1 MKAAHTILNYNSN
14 PIYKGTRV
22 EKAIKNIT
30 YYLLLGM
37 ITISCSTSDDI
48 LGQLDDTTQPQATQ
62 VDLLVNVVSRAQN
75 TPQARTRSHR
85 APTFSTMDLLVA
97 IPFHTNGANVTASDN
112 PLIDLVGAD
121 ETNNRVVSHN
131 TYYVERCHL
140 MTGTDRML
148 VYGKATKPSP
158 TNPAVDGELSALP
171 DIRKNTADI
180 QFSLTSIRESTE
192 APAEANAL
200 ASYMTAIANTTAN
213 TTSWSTTTDPTL
225 KSYYL
230 DFIRIGSEGAG
241 LMSGAAANIKAFVAA
256 LRGLLTGSD
265 ALSTAIKANIDDN
278 SSIASNTYPRSIGLP
293 DGAAAIRWTGSHFE
307 VKTTTTQLDNINGI
321 NRYTYPAELMFFA
334 DSPIRT
340 SAEEVSKEAYQTND
354 QLWSAFLDAN
364 YKGPETV
371 NRDTKAVAVENPIQ
385 YGVAKLDLTLTG
397 MSTTLSDAKNEVVL
411 DADMAHLPLT
421 GVIIGGQHTVGFNMK
436 PQGEQTDVDGRFI
449 YDTNIIEGNKT
460 STLVLQSYDNEK
472 VPVILEFENKTG
484 QAFTGKDGTVYPNAR
499 FYLIGMIDPA
509 DKKEE
514 GKDYTNRVFTQDYTT
529 TMSMSVT
536 SLAKAYTCMPDLLAP
551 RLEVG
556 VQVVTKWIQATT
568 TNVELR

>member
-1 MKAAHTILNYNSN
+1 MK
-14 PIYKGTRV
+14 
-22 EKAIKNIT
+22 KAIKNIT

-62 VDLLVNVVSRAQN
+62 VDLLVNVGSRAQS
-75 TPQARTRSHR
+75 TPQALTRSHR
-85 APTFSTMDLLVA
+85 APTFSAMDLLVA
-97 IPFHTNGANVTASDN
+97 IPFHTNGAEVTASDN
-112 PLIDLVGAD
+112 PLIDLVGAN
-121 ETNNRVVSHN
+121 ETTNRVVSHN

-148 VYGKATKPSP
+148 VYGKATKSSP

-200 ASYMTAIANTTAN
+200 ASYMTNIANTTG
-213 TTSWSTTTDPTL
+213 WSTTTNPTL

-256 LRGLLTGSD
+256 LRALLTGSD
-265 ALSTAIKANIDDN
+265 ALSTAIKANIDAN
-278 SSIASNTYPRSIGLP
+278 SSIASNTYPQSLGLP
-293 DGAAAIRWTGSHFE
+293 DGAAAIRWTGSQFE

-321 NRYTYPAELMFFA
+321 NRYTYPAELMFFV

-340 SAEEVSKEAYQTND
+340 SAKEVSKTVYQENTKT
-354 QLWSAFLDAN
+354 WSAFLNDN
-364 YKGPETV
+364 YTGSTAV
-371 NRDTKAVAVENPIQ
+371 NTNTKAVAVENPIQ
-385 YGVAKLDLTLTG
+385 YGVGRLDLTLTT
-397 MSTTLSDAKNEVVL
+397 MSPELRDAKDEVVSNTS
-411 DADMAHLPLT
+411 MTTLPLT

-436 PQGEQTDVDGRFI
+436 PQGEQTDIDGRFI
-449 YDTNIIEGNKT
+449 YETTVDKTNYTTQGYKT

-472 VPVILEFENKTG
+472 VPVILEFENNTEH
-484 QAFTGKDGTVYPNAR
+484 AFTGKDGTVYPGAR
-499 FYLIGMIDPA
+499 FYLIALIDPA
-509 DKKEE
+509 DKKEV
-514 GKDYTNRVFTQDYTT
+514 GKDYTNRVFTQDYIT
-529 TMSMSVT
+529 TMSMRVT

-568 TNVELR
+568 TNVEL

>member
-1 MKAAHTILNYNSN
+1 MK
-14 PIYKGTRV
+14 
-22 EKAIKNIT
+22 KAIKNIT

-62 VDLLVNVVSRAQN
+62 VDLLVNVGSRAQN
-75 TPQARTRSHR
+75 TPQALTRSHR
-85 APTFSTMDLLVA
+85 APTFSAMDELVA
-97 IPFHTNGANVTASDN
+97 IPFHTNGANVTASDD

-121 ETNNRVVSHN
+121 EDHNLAKEYDTEKYN
-131 TYYVERCHL
+131 TYYVNSCYL

-148 VYGKATKPSP
+148 VYGKATKPST
-158 TNPAVDGELSALP
+158 TNPAVYGELSALP
-171 DIRKNTADI
+171 TIRKKTADI
-180 QFSLTSIRESTE
+180 QFSLTSIRESTTPH
-192 APAEANAL
+192 ADAL
-200 ASYMTAIANTTAN
+200 ALANYMTTIANTTG
-213 TTSWSTTTDPTL
+213 WSTTTDPTL

-256 LRGLLTGSD
+256 LKALLKGSD
-265 ALSTAIKANIDDN
+265 DLSKAIKANIEAN
-278 SSIASNTYPRSIGLP
+278 SSIASNTYPQSLGLP
-293 DGAAAIRWTGSHFE
+293 DGAAAIRWMGSAFE

-321 NRYTYPAELMFFA
+321 NRYTYPAELMFFV

-340 SAEEVSKEAYQTND
+340 SANEVAKTVYQANTKT
-354 QLWSAFLDAN
+354 WSAFLDTYYNGSTA
-364 YKGPETV
+364 V
-371 NRDTKAVAVENPIQ
+371 NTNTKAVAVENPIQ
-385 YGVAKLDLTLTG
+385 YGVGRLDLTLTT
-397 MSTTLSDAKNEVVL
+397 MSATLRDAKNEVVD
-411 DADMAHLPLT
+411 DANMTTMPLT

-449 YDTNIIEGNKT
+449 YETTIDDSSLATEGYKT

-472 VPVILEFENKTG
+472 VPVILEFENNTG
-484 QAFTGKDGTVYPNAR
+484 QAFTGKDGTVYAGAR
-499 FYLIGMIDPA
+499 FYLIALIDPA
-509 DKKEE
+509 
-514 GKDYTNRVFTQDYTT
+514 GQGTGAYANRVFTQDYIT
-529 TMSMSVT
+529 TMSMRVT

-568 TNVELR
+568 TNVEL